1 MGHQKKKQMLS
12 HAVSIFL
19 GGGGHLF
26 FGFFTGFCIC
36 HKSKPYNIIITLL
49 FTETN
54 ACGFAI
60 GVFDSITCLYLYFK
74 YIQHLFYQHLSKHLH
89 MSLYNNQL

>member
-19 GGGGHLF
+19 GGALVF
-26 FGFFTGFCIC
+26 RFFFTGFCIC